1 MLVTMTAP
9 NDHAYDTDI
18 LETLSQRVMVGD
30 GAMGTQLQAA
40 DLTLDD
46 FRGLEGCNEILNE
59 TRPDVLETIHR
70 NYFEAGAD
78 AVETNTF
85 GCNMSNL
92 GDYDIGDRIRDLSQR
107 GTAIARQVAD
117 ELTTPDRK
125 RYVLGSMGPGTKL
138 PTLGHTEYHLV
149 RDAYAEA
156 ALGMLDA
163 GADAILIETC
173 QDLLQLKAAV
183 LGSRRA
189 MQQAGRHIPVFTHVT
204 VETTGTMLLG
214 SEIGAALTAIEPLG
228 VDMIG
233 LNCATGPAEMSE
245 HLRYLSRHARI
256 PVSVMPNAGLP
267 VLGAKG
273 AEYPLQPDELAQALD
288 GFIGEFGLS
297 LVGGCCGTT
306 PEHIRQVASAVA
318 PYNDGTAQRGER
330 HITDEPG
337 VSSLYTAVPFDQD
350 ASVLVIGERTNANGS
365 KAFRE
370 AMIAEDYQKC
380 LDIAKDQTRDGAHL
394 LDLCVDYV
402 GRDGAVDMTALA
414 SRLATASTLPIML
427 DSTETPVLQAGLEH
441 LGGRCTIN
449 SVNYEDGDGPE
460 SRFAKT
466 MELVAEHGAA
476 VVALTIDE
484 EGQARTVEKKVEIAE
499 RLINDITGNWGV
511 DESSILIDTLTF
523 TIATGQE
530 ESRKDG
536 IETIGAIRELKK
548 RHPRVQTTLG
558 LSNISFGLNP
568 AARQVLNSVFL
579 HECQEAGLDSAIV
592 HASKILPMN
601 RIPEK
606 HRKVALD
613 LVYDRR
619 ADEYDPLQELM
630 RLFEGVSAASSK
642 ESRAA
647 ELAKLPL
654 FDRLAQ
660 RIVDGERNGLEAD
673 LDEAMTQ
680 KPPLQIINE
689 NLLAGMK
696 TVGELFGSGQM
707 QLPFVLQSAEVMK
720 TAVAHLEPHM
730 EKSDDDSGKGRIVL
744 ATVKGDVHDIG
755 KNLVDI
761 ILSNNGYEV
770 LNIGIKQPIANILE
784 VAEDKR
790 VDVVGMSGLLV
801 KSTVVMKEN
810 LQEMNTRGVAEK
822 FPVLLGGAALTRGYV
837 ENDLAEIYEGEV
849 HYARD
854 AFEGLKLMDTIM
866 SAKRG
871 EAPDLDSPEAVAA
884 REKEAERKARH
895 ERSKRI
901 AEQRKAAEEP
911 VVVPERS
918 DVAADIEVPEPP
930 FWGSR
935 IVKGLTLADYT
946 GLLDER
952 ALFLGQWGLRGVRG
966 GEGPSYEELVETEGR
981 PRLRYWLD
989 RLATDGVLAHAAV
1002 VYGYFPVVSEGDDV
1016 VLLTEPTPDAE
1027 QRFRFTFPRQQR
1039 DRFLC
1044 IADFIRSREL
1054 ATQRGQVDVMPFQ
1067 LVTMGQPIADFANE
1081 LFAADSYRDYL
1092 EVHGIGVQLTEALA
1106 EYWHRRIR
1114 EELRFS
1120 GDRAMSAEDPQAVE
1134 DYFKLGY
1141 RGARYSFGYGA
1152 CPDLEDRVKTIA
1164 LLDPERIGV
1173 ALSEEMQLHPE
1184 QSTDAFI
1191 LHHPEAKYFNV

>member
-1 MLVTMTAP
+1 VTAP
-9 NDHAYDTDI
+9 SRRDYDTD
-18 LETLSQRVMVGD
+18 LLATLSDRVVLGD
-30 GAMGTQLQAA
+30 GAMGTMLQAA

-46 FRGLEGCNEILNE
+46 FRGLEGCNEILND
-59 TRPDVLETIHR
+59 TRPDVLEHIHR
-70 NYFEAGAD
+70 AYFEAGAD

-85 GCNMSNL
+85 GCNLSNL
-92 GDYDIGDRIRDLSQR
+92 GDYDIADRVRDLSEK
-107 GTAIARQVAD
+107 GTAIARRVAD
-117 ELTTPDRK
+117 EMSTSDRK

-138 PTLGHTEYHLV
+138 PTLGHTEYALI
-149 RDAYAEA
+149 RDAYQQA

-163 GADAILIETC
+163 GADAILVETC

-189 MQQAGRHIPVFTHVT
+189 MAQAGRHIPVFAHVT

-214 SEIGAALTAIEPLG
+214 SEIGAALTAVEPLG

-245 HLRYLSRHARI
+245 HLRHLSRHARL

-267 VLGAKG
+267 VLGPNG
-273 AEYPLQPDELAQALD
+273 AEYPLRPEELAEALS
-288 GFIGEFGLS
+288 GFVTEFGLS

-306 PEHIRQVASAVA
+306 PEHIRQVAEALRDLERAARNVTYESA
-318 PYNDGTAQRGER
+318 
-330 HITDEPG
+330 
-337 VSSLYTAVPFDQD
+337 VSSLYAATPFAQD
-350 ASVLVIGERTNANGS
+350 ASVLMIGERTNANGS
-365 KAFRE
+365 KAFRD

-380 LDIAKDQTRDGAHL
+380 LDIAKQQTRDGAHL
-394 LDLCVDYV
+394 LDLCIDYV
-402 GRDGAVDMTALA
+402 GRDGVADMNALA

-427 DSTETPVLQAGLEH
+427 DSTETPVLRAGLEH
-441 LGGRCTIN
+441 LGGRCAIN

-460 SRFAKT
+460 SRFHKT

-484 EGQARTVEKKVEIAE
+484 EGQARTAEKKVEIAE
-499 RLINDITGNWGV
+499 RLIDDITTNWGV
-511 DESSILIDTLTF
+511 EESSILIDCLTF
-523 TIATGQE
+523 TICTGQE
-530 ESRKDG
+530 ESRRDG
-536 IETIGAIRELKK
+536 IETIEAIRRLKR
-548 RHPRVQTTLG
+548 RHPQVQTTLG

-579 HECQEAGLDSAIV
+579 HECQVAGLDSAIV
-592 HASKILPMN
+592 HASKIVPMN
-601 RIPEK
+601 RIPEDQ
-606 HRKVALD
+606 RNVALD

-619 ADEYDPLQELM
+619 RDGYDPLQELM
-630 RLFEGVSAASSK
+630 RLFEGVSASSSK

-647 ELAKLPL
+647 ELAALPL
-654 FDRLAQ
+654 LERLAR
-660 RIVDGERNGLEAD
+660 RIVDGERNGLEGD

-680 KPPLQIINE
+680 KPPLAIINDD
-689 NLLAGMK
+689 LLAGMK

-720 TAVAHLEPHM
+720 TAVAYLEPHM
-730 EKSDDDSGKGRIVL
+730 EKSEDPEGSSGKGRIVL

-770 LNIGIKQPIANILE
+770 VNIGIKQPIATILG
-784 VAEDKR
+784 VAQDKSA
-790 VDVVGMSGLLV
+790 DVVGMSGLLV

-810 LQEMNTRGVAEK
+810 LEEMNHRGVADI
-822 FPVLLGGAALTRGYV
+822 FPVLLGGAALTRSYV
-837 ENDLAEIYEGEV
+837 ENDLTEVYQGEV

-854 AFEGLKLMDTIM
+854 AFEGLHLMDQIM
-866 SAKRG
+866 NAKRG
-871 EAPDLDSPEAVAA
+871 VAPDTDSPEAIAA

-901 AEQRKAAEEP
+901 AAQRKAAETP
-911 VVVPERS
+911 VEVPARS
-918 DVAADIEVPEPP
+918 DVAADVEVPVPP
-930 FWGSR
+930 FWGTR
-935 IVKGLTLADYT
+935 IVKGVALADYT

-952 ALFLGQWGLRGVRG
+952 ALFLGQWGLRGARG
-966 GEGPSYEELVETEGR
+966 GEGPSYEELVESEGR

-989 RLATDGVLAHAAV
+989 RLSTDGILANAAV
-1002 VYGYFPVVSEGDDV
+1002 VYGYFPAVSEGDDV
-1016 VLLTEPTPDAE
+1016 IVLTEPRPDAPE
-1027 QRFRFTFPRQQR
+1027 RFRFTFPRQQR
-1039 DRFLC
+1039 GRFLC
-1044 IADFIRSREL
+1044 IADFIRSRER
-1054 ATQRGQVDVMPFQ
+1054 AADTGQVDVLPFQ

-1106 EYWHRRIR
+1106 EYWHRRVR
-1114 EELRFS
+1114 EELKFA
-1120 GDRAMSAEDPQAVE
+1120 DHAMAAEDPAAVE
-1134 DYFKLGY
+1134 DYFRLGY
-1141 RGARYSFGYGA
+1141 RGARFSFGYGA
-1152 CPDLEDRVKTIA
+1152 CPNLDDRTKVMA
-1164 LLDPERIGV
+1164 LLEPERIGV
-1173 ALSEEMQLHPE
+1173 TLSEELQLHPE
-1184 QSTDAFI
+1184 QSTDAFV

>member
-1 MLVTMTAP
+1 VTAA
-9 NDHAYDTDI
+9 NEHRYDTDI
-18 LETLSQRVMVGD
+18 LDTLAQRVVVGD

-70 NYFEAGAD
+70 AYFEAGAD

-85 GCNMSNL
+85 GCNLSNL
-92 GDYDIGDRIRDLSQR
+92 GDYDIADRIRDLSQR
-107 GTAIARQVAD
+107 GTAIARRVAD
-117 ELTTPDRK
+117 ELSTADRK

-138 PTLGHTEYHLV
+138 PTLGHTEYHLI

-156 ALGMLDA
+156 ALGMLGA
-163 GADAILIETC
+163 GADAILVETC

-189 MQQAGRHIPVFTHVT
+189 MAQAGRHIPVFTHVT

-214 SEIGAALTAIEPLG
+214 SEIGAALTAVEPLG

-267 VLGAKG
+267 VLGPNG
-273 AEYPLQPDELAQALD
+273 AEYPLQPDELAEALET
-288 GFIGEFGLS
+288 FIAEFGLS

-306 PEHIRQVASAVA
+306 PEHIRKVAAVVA
-318 PYNDGTAQRGER
+318 KFNDGTARRRER
-330 HITDEPG
+330 QVTYEPS
-337 VSSLYTAVPFDQD
+337 VSSLYTAVPFAQD

-402 GRDGAVDMTALA
+402 GRDGAADMTALA

-427 DSTETPVLQAGLEH
+427 DSTETPVLRAGLEH

-460 SRFAKT
+460 SRFHKT

-484 EGQARTVEKKVEIAE
+484 EGQARTAEKKVEIAE
-499 RLINDITGNWGV
+499 RLISDITGNWGV
-511 DESSILIDTLTF
+511 DESSILIDCLTF

-536 IETIGAIRELKK
+536 IETIEAIRELKK
-548 RHPRVQTTLG
+548 RHPDVQTTLG

-592 HASKILPMN
+592 HASKILPIN
-601 RIPEK
+601 RIPEEQ
-606 HRKVALD
+606 RTVALD

-619 ADEYDPLQELM
+619 REGYDPLQELM
-630 RLFEGVSAASSK
+630 RLFEGVSTASSR

-654 FDRLAQ
+654 FQRLAQ
-660 RIVDGERNGLEAD
+660 RIVDGERNGLQAD
-673 LDEAMTQ
+673 LDEAMTE
-680 KPPLQIINE
+680 KPPLGIINE
-689 NLLAGMK
+689 DLLAGMK

-720 TAVAHLEPHM
+720 AAVAHLEPHM

-770 LNIGIKQPIANILE
+770 LNLGIKQPIANILE
-784 VAEDKR
+784 TAEDKSA
-790 VDVVGMSGLLV
+790 DVVGMSGLLV

-810 LQEMNTRGVAEK
+810 LEEMNTRGVAEK
-822 FPVLLGGAALTRGYV
+822 FPVLLGGAALTRSYV
-837 ENDLAEIYEGEV
+837 ENDLAELYEGEV

-866 SAKRG
+866 SVKRG
-871 EAPDLDSPEAVAA
+871 EAPDTDSPEAVAA

-911 VVVPERS
+911 VEVPERS
-918 DVAADIEVPEPP
+918 EVAADVEVPVPP

-935 IVKGLTLADYT
+935 IVKGLAVADYT

-952 ALFLGQWGLRGVRG
+952 ALFLGQWGLRGQRG

-989 RLATDGVLAHAAV
+989 RLSTDGILAHAAV
-1002 VYGYFPVVSEGDDV
+1002 VYGYFPAVSQGDDAI
-1016 VLLTEPTPDAE
+1016 VLAEPEPDADE
-1027 QRFRFTFPRQQR
+1027 RYRFTFPRQQR
-1039 DRFLC
+1039 GRFLC
-1044 IADFIRSREL
+1044 IADFIRSRDL
-1054 ATQRGQVDVMPFQ
+1054 ARERGEVDVLPFQ

-1081 LFAADSYRDYL
+1081 LFASDSYRDYL

-1106 EYWHRRIR
+1106 EYWHKRIR
-1114 EELRFS
+1114 EELKFS
-1120 GDRAMSAEDPQAVE
+1120 GDRAMSAEDPEAVE

-1141 RGARYSFGYGA
+1141 RGARFAFGYGA
-1152 CPDLEDRVKTIA
+1152 CPNLEDRAKMTE
-1164 LLDPERIGV
+1164 LLEPERIGV
-1173 ALSEEMQLHPE
+1173 TLSEELQLHPE
-1184 QSTDAFI
+1184 QSTDAFV